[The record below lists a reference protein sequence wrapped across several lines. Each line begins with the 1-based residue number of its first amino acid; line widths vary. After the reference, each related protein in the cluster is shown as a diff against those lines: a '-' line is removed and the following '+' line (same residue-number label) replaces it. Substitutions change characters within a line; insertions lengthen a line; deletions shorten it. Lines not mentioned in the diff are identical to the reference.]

1 MCLSCVIIAVVI
13 GIQNEEKLNL
23 IAISPGQKRFKWK
36 VNKRHEEKKK
46 RMKKLFWKVERITED
61 VRAIEGRQGR

>member
-36 VNKRHEEKKK
+36 VNKRNEEKKK
-46 RMKKLFWKVERITED
+46 KNEEVILKSGKNHRGCESNR
-61 VRAIEGRQGR
+61 R

>member
-23 IAISPGQKRFKWK
+23 IAISPGQKRFKLK

-46 RMKKLFWKVERITED
+46 RMKKLF
-61 VRAIEGRQGR
+61 